1 LTKKKIV
8 NIINKKVLK
17 KRVKINNK
25 KMLKKNTKVMI
36 ENRKV

>member
-8 NIINKKVLK
+8 KIINKKVLK